1 MPLFVI
7 SCIDKPDSLSVR
19 MAARDA
25 HLAYANTGEKP
36 VKVKLGGPYLDGRGN
51 MAGSLLLL
59 DAPDRSPGGQFF
71 RDDPY
76 VTPGLF
82 ESVDVPPHRA
92 TVGPP
97 PG

>member
-36 VKVKLGGPYLDGRGN
+36 VKVKLGGPYLDSKGN
-51 MAGSLLLL
+51 MAGSLLIV
-59 DAPDRSPGGQFF
+59 DAPDRSAVDQFL

-76 VTPGLF
+76 VKAGLF
-82 ESVDVPPHRA
+82 QSVDIRPYRV
-92 TVGPP
+92 TVGPSL
-97 PG
+97 G

>member
-7 SCIDKPDSLSVR
+7 SCIDKPDSLGVR

-25 HLAYANTGEKP
+25 HLVYANTGEKP

-51 MAGSLLLL
+51 MAGSLLIV
-59 DAPDRSPGGQFF
+59 DAPDRSAVDQFL

-76 VTPGLF
+76 VTAGLF
-82 ESVDVPPHRA
+82 ESVDVRPYRV
-92 TVGPP
+92 TVGPSL
-97 PG
+97 G

>member
-7 SCIDKPDSLSVR
+7 SCIDKPNSLSVR
-19 MAARDA
+19 MAAREA

-36 VKVKLGGPYLDGRGN
+36 VKVKLGGPYLDGKGN
-51 MAGSLLLL
+51 MAGSLLIV
-59 DAPDRSPGGQFF
+59 DAPDRAAVDQFL

-76 VTPGLF
+76 VKAGLF
-82 ESVDVPPHRA
+82 ESVDVRPYRV

-97 PG
+97 LG

>member
-7 SCIDKPDSLSVR
+7 SCIDKPNSLSVR
-19 MAARDA
+19 MAAREA

-36 VKVKLGGPYLDGRGN
+36 VKVKLGGPYLDEKGS
-51 MAGSLLLL
+51 MAGSLLIV
-59 DAPDRSPGGQFF
+59 DAPDRAAVDQFL

-76 VTPGLF
+76 VKAGLF
-82 ESVDVPPHRA
+82 ESVDVRPYRV

-97 PG
+97 LG

>member
-7 SCIDKPDSLSVR
+7 SCIDKPNSLSVR
-19 MAARDA
+19 VAAREA

-36 VKVKLGGPYLDGRGN
+36 VKVKLGGPYLDEKGN
-51 MAGSLLLL
+51 MAGSLLIV
-59 DAPDRSPGGQFF
+59 DAPDRAAVDQFL

-76 VTPGLF
+76 VRAGLF
-82 ESVDVPPHRA
+82 ESVDVRPYRV

-97 PG
+97 LG

>member
-7 SCIDKPDSLSVR
+7 SCIDRPDSLALR
-19 MAARDA
+19 MATREA

-36 VKVKLGGPYLDGRGN
+36 VKVRIGGPYLDEKGN
-51 MAGSLLLL
+51 MAGSLLIV
-59 DAPDRSPGGQFF
+59 DAPDRATVEQFS

-76 VTPGLF
+76 VKAGLF
-82 ESVDVPPHRA
+82 QSVDIRPYRV

-97 PG
+97 LG

>member
-1 MPLFVI
+1 MPLFVV

-51 MAGSLLLL
+51 MAGSLLIV
-59 DAPDRSPGGQFF
+59 DAPDRSAVDQFL

-76 VTPGLF
+76 VTAGLF
-82 ESVDVPPHRA
+82 ESVDIRPYRV
-92 TVGPP
+92 TVGPSL
-97 PG
+97 G